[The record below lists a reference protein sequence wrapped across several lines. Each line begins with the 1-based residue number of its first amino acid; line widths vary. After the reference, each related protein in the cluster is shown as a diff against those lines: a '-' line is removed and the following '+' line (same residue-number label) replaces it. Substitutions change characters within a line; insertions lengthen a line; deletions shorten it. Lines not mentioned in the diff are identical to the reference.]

1 MDKSTVKS
9 LIVITCCLILVRYA
23 PVPYAYFAAGLGLFT
38 IGLLMLE
45 IVLGEATEA
54 KNTDEI

>member
-9 LIVITCCLILVRYA
+9 LIVIACCLILVRYA
-23 PVPYAYFAAGLGLFT
+23 PVPICYFATGLGLFT